1 MSENTKKL
9 DMPTTDQLQKE
20 VDRVHYRRDFSRV
33 MVNTIY
39 SLVVVAAVA
48 VLVAVLLLPILRIYG
63 HSMNDTLDEGDIV
76 VSLKGS
82 DFKTGDIIAFY
93 YNNKILIKRVIGK
106 AGDWVDIDQD
116 GNVYVNGN
124 LIDEPYLD
132 EKAFGECNIE
142 LPYQVP
148 ESKVFVMGD
157 NRSVSVD
164 SRNTAVGCVAEEQIV
179 GKVVYRLWPLK
190 DFGNPAQIQYAS
202 FVSLFVKTAVVKKLG
217 LPYKEFFIWSDDFE
231 YTRRISKRMK
241 CYYVPSSVVYHFS
254 KANVGAD
261 IVSADADNLGRFEY
275 LYRNDVVLYRQDGF
289 DGAVYLL
296 IRDAVHIVRIL
307 LRSENKKIK
316 IALLLR
322 NLLNGIKF
330 KPNIDYPE
338 KV

>member
-1 MSENTKKL
+1 MTERVKKA
-9 DMPTTDQLQKE
+9 DMPTLEQLQKE

-33 MVNTIY
+33 MINTIY
-39 SLVVVAAVA
+39 SLVVVAAIA

-116 GNVYVNGN
+116 GNVYVNGEM
-124 LIDEPYLD
+124 IDEPYLQ

-190 DFGNPAQIQYAS
+190 DFG
-202 FVSLFVKTAVVKKLG
+202 SL
-217 LPYKEFFIWSDDFE
+217 S
-231 YTRRISKRMK
+231 
-241 CYYVPSSVVYHFS
+241 
-254 KANVGAD
+254 
-261 IVSADADNLGRFEY
+261 
-275 LYRNDVVLYRQDGF
+275 
-289 DGAVYLL
+289 
-296 IRDAVHIVRIL
+296 
-307 LRSENKKIK
+307 
-316 IALLLR
+316 
-322 NLLNGIKF
+322 
-330 KPNIDYPE
+330 
-338 KV
+338 